1 MSEEEKRREKERELV
16 QQEVKGSLQ
25 QVFKDAPLPIRML
38 GGAIAPLLSGLMSGL
53 AESAA
58 EQQDLVAS
66 VLLKAEACLRAD
78 AAVASALGGEAI
90 SVGSPFQQSSSS
102 TSINGQTTVRVELAL
117 PVGGSRADG
126 VARVV
131 ASGRN
136 QEEATLQLLEVQVN
150 GRVIPVSTTT

>member
-1 MSEEEKRREKERELV
+1 
-16 QQEVKGSLQ
+16 
-25 QVFKDAPLPIRML
+25 
-38 GGAIAPLLSGLMSGL
+38 MSGL
-53 AESAA
+53 AETAA

-66 VLLKAEACLRAD
+66 VLLQAEACLRAD
-78 AAVASALGGEAI
+78 AAVASALGSTI

-136 QEEATLQLLEVQVN
+136 KEEATLQLLEVQVN
-150 GRVIPVSTTT
+150 GRVIPVSTTAVRRSSSSSRFTSSSSSKTGDDDIIEAEIIEEKRNKR